1 MKRRKAREYTVQLI
15 YMLDTAG
22 DDASVE
28 PNALMELHRR
38 YYQTPSAE
46 DTGTVDE
53 PFWRKLV
60 QTTLDKLGEID
71 ALITAQS
78 DHWKLDRMTR
88 VDRSI
93 LRMGVAELFAF
104 TDIAP
109 SITIN
114 EAVEIAK
121 RFGSEDSAPFVNGV
135 LDNVWKKLEPT
146 NPKPS
151 A

>member
-22 DDASVE
+22 DDSSVD
-28 PNALMELHRR
+28 PIALLDLHRR
-38 YYQTPSAE
+38 YYQTPSNEELSA
-46 DTGTVDE
+46 DE
-53 PFWRKLV
+53 PFWKQLV
-60 QTTLDKLGEID
+60 QTTLEKLGEID
-71 ALITAQS
+71 ALIAAQS
-78 DHWKLDRMTR
+78 EHWKLERMTR

-104 TDIAP
+104 TDIPP
-109 SITIN
+109 SVTIN

-121 RFGSEDSAPFVNGV
+121 RFGSEESAPFVNGV

-146 NPKPS
+146 HLKPS

>member
-22 DDASVE
+22 EDAGVD
-28 PNALMELHRR
+28 PTALMDLHRR
-38 YYQTPSAE
+38 YYQTPSEEELNA
-46 DTGTVDE
+46 DE
-53 PFWRKLV
+53 PFWRTLV

-71 ALITAQS
+71 TLITAQS

-104 TDIAP
+104 TDIPP
-109 SITIN
+109 SVTIN

-135 LDNVWKKLEPT
+135 LDNVWKKLEPSH
-146 NPKPS
+146 PKPS